1 MTVFATLALLAALA
15 AVAALTSGIT
25 AMAHHGEVGHRS
37 SEEWMVWRV
46 VFQAAAILV
55 ILSAI
60 IAS

>member
-15 AVAALTSGIT
+15 TIAALTSGIT

-46 VFQAAAILV
+46 VFQAAAIFIV
-55 ILSAI
+55 LSAI
-60 IAS
+60 VAS